1 MRFGLFCGA
10 TARRNEQVTDSRL
23 YTDFIDYV
31 VEAEA
36 LGYHSVM
43 LVEHHFTGM
52 GQVSASLNL
61 LSYLAARTS
70 RMRLGTAVVVLP
82 WHNPILLAEQ
92 VGTLD
97 LLSNGRF
104 DFGIGRGY
112 RPNEFKGFGIDPA
125 EATERY
131 EEAVEVLRKALGAK
145 ERFTHIGKRWRFEDV
160 IVEPPCVQQP
170 HPPIWVGAGSEPA
183 IRAAAESGF
192 RLLLDQLGTVE
203 VTGARLAIYRKALE
217 QSGRPFDPYHVGVT
231 RALHLAMNDEE
242 RRQAHELRAKF
253 LLGIQFLGAQAKSSS
268 LALPASFEDVQ
279 RQTEG
284 TALIG
289 TPEEMIERLKAL
301 QAVGVKYVLFM
312 DVSGS
317 REALRVFAREV
328 MPAFPEPAEAG
339 DAAQA
344 VSDAPARRRV
354 SAAE

>member
-10 TARRNEQVTDSRL
+10 TARRNDHVTDSQL
-23 YTDFIDYV
+23 YTDFVDYV

-36 LGYHSVM
+36 LGYYSVM

-52 GQVSASLNL
+52 AQVSASLNL
-61 LSYLAARTS
+61 LSFLAAKTS

-131 EEAVEVLRKALGAK
+131 QEAVEVLQKALGSK
-145 ERFTHIGKRWRFEDV
+145 ERFTHIGKRWRFEDI

-203 VTGARLAIYRKALE
+203 MIGERIAVYRNALE
-217 QSGRPFDPYHVGVT
+217 ARGLSFDPYHVGVT
-231 RALHLAMNDEE
+231 RALHLAMNDKE
-242 RRQAHELRAKF
+242 RREAHELRAKF
-253 LLGIQFLGAQAKSSS
+253 LLGIMFLGAQAKGSS

-279 RQTEG
+279 RQTES

-289 TPEEMIERLKAL
+289 TPDEMIARLKAL
-301 QAVGVKYVLFM
+301 EAVGVRYVLFM

-328 MPAFPEPAEAG
+328 MPAFPEPAEA
-339 DAAQA
+339 AVQA
-344 VSDAPARRRV
+344 DPVSDQPAAPLQRAQR
-354 SAAE
+354 